1 MIASRSIMNP
11 TAQWILPLLVVFA
24 FPVSAF
30 SPVQTLQEKA
40 SEQMR
45 ENSERQ
51 IHYRDVA
58 YGVAGSLVVFVIF
71 KIYSFLHIR
80 PCCKIQ
86 EKALSP
92 IAPLGDDETITV
104 WGFQEEGNYPK
115 FNAGIVDGSPYV
127 ARVEVYLRLLGLDY
141 TKKMSADLAEN
152 PRGKLP
158 FANVYGRM
166 VDDSSKIIDA
176 IDESRNRDPLD
187 NLNQQQL
194 VQAHL
199 IRRLLT
205 GSFYWVRFSM
215 NFGTEIGRQAVIEE
229 TAKTVPGPILPFVA
243 ALIINS
249 QQANLDGQGTGRL
262 PLREVI
268 AQGEADLRVLNAILC
283 DSKTKFIL
291 GTKEATVV
299 DTDVYAFVSHLFYDT
314 TPSEMDWVVEI
325 KEELPKLVQYI
336 DRMRDLIFPE
346 LSGGTRK
353 IKAS

>member
-1 MIASRSIMNP
+1 MVISA
-11 TAQWILPLLVVFA
+11 TAVA
-24 FPVSAF
+24 AF

-45 ENSERQ
+45 ESSDRQ

-58 YGVAGSLVVFVIF
+58 YGAVGTFLVFIIYQ
-71 KIYSFLHIR
+71 IYSFLHIR
-80 PCCKIQ
+80 SCGKIQ
-86 EKALSP
+86 EKALAP

-104 WGFQEEGNYPK
+104 WGFQEEGKYPK
-115 FNAGIVDGSPYV
+115 FNEGIVDGSPCV
-127 ARVEVYLRLLGLDY
+127 ARVEVYLRLLGLEY
-141 TKKMSADLAEN
+141 TKKMSADLSEN
-152 PRGKLP
+152 PRSKLP

-176 IDESRNRDPLD
+176 IDESMNRDPLD
-187 NLNQQQL
+187 SLNQQQL

-205 GSFYWVRFSM
+205 GSFYWVRYSM

-243 ALIINS
+243 AMIINS
-249 QQANLDGQGTGRL
+249 QQANLDGQGIGRM
-262 PLREVI
+262 PLNEVI
-268 AQGEADLRVLNAILC
+268 AQGEADLRVLNAILS

-314 TPSEMDWVVEI
+314 TPSEMDWVVAI

-336 DRMRDLIFPE
+336 DCMRDLIFPE
-346 LSGGTRK
+346 LSGGKRK
-353 IKAS
+353 VKAS